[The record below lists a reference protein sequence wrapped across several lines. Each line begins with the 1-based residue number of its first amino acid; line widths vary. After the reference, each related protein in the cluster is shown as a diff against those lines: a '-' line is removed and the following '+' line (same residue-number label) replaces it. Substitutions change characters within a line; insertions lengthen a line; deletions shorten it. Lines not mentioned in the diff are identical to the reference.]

1 MSKLKVVQYRFCS
14 KIQKLQLYYTTNFKI
29 QNVFALHLHKCLHAI
44 RCTYDL
50 DTKTATNKKIKTEV
64 ASISKPTALLY
75 TTITHLYI
83 RINIYLRSIL
93 PYGHT
98 ETSLHKKI
106 FEYKHCSKFHNLKL
120 YYKTKF

>member
-29 QNVFALHLHKCLHAI
+29 QNAFALQLHKCLHAI

-106 FEYKHCSKFHNLKL
+106 VLKSL
-120 YYKTKF
+120 IKIFKI